1 MLYNYFRDITDE
13 NLKFIIVVVN
23 FT

>member
-1 MLYNYFRDITDE
+1 MLYNYFRDITYE
-13 NLKFIIVVVN
+13 NLKFVIVVVN